1 MTALIAL
8 LTIVV
13 IFMICLAVCNGGRF
27 KVMLIVIFTLATC
40 VIGFLFSLYLNEKN
54 IKHEAGK
61 DTIEVYGDGTFQ
73 ISGNKGAL
81 PILVDLERHT
91 TLEARI
97 EKYKLI
103 GDTLYIQGGRGY
115 TIVNIK
121 SEVIKQYVLHS
132 ENDYWEKNERPKYGE
147 KYIRLNALDDFSLEE
162 KKIFNKM

>member
-1 MTALIAL
+1 MNVTVLFVL

-13 IFMICLAVCNGGRF
+13 IFMIYLSACNSGRL
-27 KVMLIVIFTLATC
+27 KIILIMVTICA
-40 VIGFLFSLYLNEKN
+40 IGLLVSLYLNEKN
-54 IKHEAGK
+54 VKHEAGK

-81 PILVDLERHT
+81 PILADLERHA
-91 TLEARI
+91 TLEVKI
-97 EKYKLI
+97 KKYKLI

-132 ENDYWEKNERPKYGE
+132 ENDYWEQTERPKYGD
-147 KYIRLNALDDFSLEE
+147 KYIKLNTFDDFNQEE
-162 KKIFNKM
+162 KNIFNNM